1 MKAIKE
7 LRSKVERMFCEM
19 LLKALN
25 DAPLV
30 KQMEV
35 ASRTKYEINKEKLQ
49 SAVNN
54 LITLMD
60 TLTKTATS
68 QAQTAAGVHS
78 DVVDSVYEQLTEI
91 GRLLNEV
98 ITDDA
103 TLKELHDKITEIH
116 QALDNNQLSV
126 AQQLVTSLIDEL
138 SNELAVQQPAE
149 GGATQ

>member
-60 TLTKTATS
+60 TLTKTTTS

-98 ITDDA
+98 ITDNA
-103 TLKELHDKITEIH
+103 TLKELHDKIAEIH
-116 QALDNNQLSV
+116 RALDDNQLSE

-138 SNELAVQQPAE
+138 RNKLAVQQPAE

>member
-1 MKAIKE
+1 MKAITE

-25 DAPLV
+25 DALLV

-35 ASRTKYEINKEKLQ
+35 AAHTKYATNKERLQ
-49 SAVNN
+49 SAVNSLKT
-54 LITLMD
+54 LID
-60 TLTKTATS
+60 TLIKTATPR
-68 QAQTAAGVHS
+68 AQTAAGVHH
-78 DVVDSVYEQLTEI
+78 DNVDLARDRITEI

-103 TLKELHDKITEIH
+103 ARKELHSMVNNIH
-116 QALDNNQLSV
+116 RALDNDQFSE
-126 AQQLVTSLIDEL
+126 AQRLVNDFINKLNDALTAQS
-138 SNELAVQQPAE
+138 PAE